1 MGNPISNTSF
11 LEPTVCFI
19 LFRSVVHLHSFRLKK
34 SSIKRVFEF
43 PYKFSYAQTREF
55 YWQTYFKRWQIIAIF
70 QIPAHAC
77 HFFDLVFSSP
87 CNLLL
92 LSPRGVEA
100 ARLLHYHNHIWKKK
114 REMQLN
120 RYPRITT
127 STMIIFY
134 VFSFNH
140 HRATFYSTT
149 LAPVWSSANRVWFC
163 REWRAARRDATHV
176 TLATPKAKDPAHL
189 FTCTLH
195 VSLAFSIATYS
206 SSSIYLVTQ

>member
-1 MGNPISNTSF
+1 MSCNFLFKVILHFRVSLSLSVVALVARALFIFLDLCCHLSLEWRANVSYFVQLSMGNPISNTSF

-114 REMQLN
+114 GKCNWTGTPVSLH
-120 RYPRITT
+120 PRWFYFMFSRLITT
-127 STMIIFY
+127 GQ
-134 VFSFNH
+134 
-140 HRATFYSTT
+140 R
-149 LAPVWSSANRVWFC
+149 
-163 REWRAARRDATHV
+163 
-176 TLATPKAKDPAHL
+176 
-189 FTCTLH
+189 FT
-195 VSLAFSIATYS
+195 A
-206 SSSIYLVTQ
+206 QR